1 LLFINILR
9 DVIAQITGRRKRRKK
24 REDGGEE
31 YEEEVGRVLSA
42 LNMDFW

>member
-1 LLFINILR
+1 M
-9 DVIAQITGRRKRRKK
+9 IAQITGRRKRRKK

-42 LNMDFW
+42 LNMDEEFW